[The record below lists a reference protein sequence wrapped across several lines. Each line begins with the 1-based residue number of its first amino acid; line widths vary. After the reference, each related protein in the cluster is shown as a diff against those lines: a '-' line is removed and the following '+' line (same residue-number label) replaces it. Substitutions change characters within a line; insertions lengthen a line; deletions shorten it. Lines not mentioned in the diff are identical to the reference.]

1 MSEDNIEMK
10 LEVIESEQ
18 DSKTVVSNNIENLIL
33 SLKDLTTSNDLIS
46 VSKEVEAIKASF
58 YTKLKSIDKDSE
70 KIEKEFKLVYNKYK
84 KEKNILRKKLE
95 EEEEK
100 NLKIKKDIINEIKE
114 LTLEVEIK
122 KETYKKFKELQ
133 NKWRSTGHVSIRYKN
148 DIWQTYNHFV
158 EVFYDYLKLN
168 NDLRDLDFKK
178 NLEVK
183 VDLCKQAENLINEK
197 SLNKMHQELQL
208 LHEKWKNIGPVNK
221 DERESIWERFQE
233 ASKKINKKRNDFYT
247 DLKQKDKEKINLKT
261 DLCNQINDIAKN
273 SFKSHH
279 DCEIANKEVE
289 NIVTKWKALG
299 RVNKNDNK
307 ECWKQLRESLNNFY
321 KVKNNFYRERKKEN
335 KHIIKIK
342 TQICENAEKLEK
354 NTNWQE
360 TSKKIIDLQKKWKR
374 SGHVFGKTN
383 DALWLRF
390 KKSCDNF
397 FEAKKN
403 HQSLL
408 LKEEKKNI
416 IKYEEII
423 SKISKYKMSKDFKET
438 VLFIEQNIEKWKK
451 IEVNSN
457 NTKLESK
464 LKNVINELLD
474 KQKFEKKELQEIKN
488 KFAISLIKGNKK
500 ELEKH
505 KTNLVQKITE
515 KNKEIDQ
522 YETNKSFFVSNKSN
536 DPLLKQINKKIEKLV
551 KETDQLKKELK
562 LLNNF

>member
-1 MSEDNIEMK
+1 MSEDNIEIK

-18 DSKTVVSNNIENLIL
+18 DSNTVISNNIENLIL
-33 SLKDLTTSNDLIS
+33 SLKDLISSNDLLS

-58 YTKLKSIDKDSE
+58 YTKLKSIDRDSE
-70 KIEKEFKLVYNKYK
+70 KIEKEFKLIYNKYK
-84 KEKNILRKKLE
+84 NEKNILRKKIEVKE
-95 EEEEK
+95 ER

-122 KETYKKFKELQ
+122 KETYNRFKELQ
-133 NKWRSTGHVSIRYKN
+133 NKWRTTGHVSVRYKN

-158 EVFYDYLKLN
+158 EVFYDYLRLN

-178 NLEVK
+178 NLNQK
-183 VDLCKQAENLINEK
+183 IDLCKNAENLINEK
-197 SLNKMHQELQL
+197 SLNKMHEQLQL
-208 LHEKWKNIGPVNK
+208 LHEKWKNIGPVHKN
-221 DERESIWERFQE
+221 ERESIWERFKE

-261 DLCNQINDIAKN
+261 DLCKQINDIAQN

-289 NIVTKWKALG
+289 NIVKKWKAIG
-299 RVNKNDNK
+299 RVSKNDNK

-321 KVKNNFYRERKKEN
+321 KVKNNFYKERKKEN

-360 TSKKIIDLQKKWKR
+360 TSKKIIDLQKKWKK

-397 FEAKKN
+397 FKAKKN

-408 LKEEKKNI
+408 LKEEK
-416 IKYEEII
+416 
-423 SKISKYKMSKDFKET
+423 
-438 VLFIEQNIEKWKK
+438 
-451 IEVNSN
+451 
-457 NTKLESK
+457 
-464 LKNVINELLD
+464 
-474 KQKFEKKELQEIKN
+474 
-488 KFAISLIKGNKK
+488 
-500 ELEKH
+500 
-505 KTNLVQKITE
+505 
-515 KNKEIDQ
+515 
-522 YETNKSFFVSNKSN
+522 
-536 DPLLKQINKKIEKLV
+536 
-551 KETDQLKKELK
+551 
-562 LLNNF
+562 

>member
-1 MSEDNIEMK
+1 MSEDNIKEK

-18 DSKTVVSNNIENLIL
+18 DSNTVLSNNIENLIL
-33 SLKDLTTSNDLIS
+33 SLKNLTSSNDLIS

-58 YTKLKSIDKDSE
+58 YTKLKSIDRDSE

-84 KEKNILRKKLE
+84 NEKNILRKKI
-95 EEEEK
+95 EEK
-100 NLKIKKDIINEIKE
+100 EERNLKIKKDIIKEIKE

-122 KETYKKFKELQ
+122 KETYNRFKELQ
-133 NKWRSTGHVSIRYKN
+133 NKWRTTGHVSVRYKN

-158 EVFYDYLKLN
+158 EVFYDYLRLN

-178 NLEVK
+178 NLNQK
-183 VDLCKQAENLINEK
+183 IDLCKNAENLINEK
-197 SLNKMHQELQL
+197 SLNKMHEQLQI
-208 LHEKWKNIGPVNK
+208 LHEKWKNIGPVHKN
-221 DERESIWERFQE
+221 ERESIWERFKE

-279 DCEIANKEVE
+279 DCDIANKEVE
-289 NIVTKWKALG
+289 NIVTKWKAIG
-299 RVNKNDNK
+299 RVSKNDNK

-321 KVKNNFYRERKKEN
+321 KERNNFYKERKKEN
-335 KHIIKIK
+335 KNIIKIK

-360 TSKKIIDLQKKWKR
+360 TSKKIIDLQKKWKK

-383 DALWLRF
+383 DTLWLRF

-397 FEAKKN
+397 FEAKKKY
-403 HQSLL
+403 QSLL
-408 LKEEKKNI
+408 IKEEKENN

-423 SKISKYKMSKDFKET
+423 SKISKYKISEDFKET
-438 VLFIEQNIEKWKK
+438 ISFIEQSIEKWKK
-451 IEVNSN
+451 IEANSN
-457 NTKLESK
+457 NSKLESK
-464 LKNVINELLD
+464 LKNTINELLD
-474 KQKFEKKELQEIKN
+474 KQKVEKKELQEIKN
-488 KFAISLIKGNKK
+488 QFAINLIKGNKK

-505 KTNLVQKITE
+505 RTNLVQKISE

-551 KETDQLKKELK
+551 KETDQLKKELR